1 MITLVCGF
9 ILPRLII
16 SHYGSYTNGLLS
28 SITQFLAFFSM
39 MEMGV
44 GAVTRASLYD
54 PLARND
60 KALLSQVLI
69 SSKRFFDRMGLLLCA
84 YSLVLMILFP
94 LLVDRSM
101 GALPTAVLVIAVAFS
116 SVCQYLFG
124 VVYMQLLNADQKT
137 YILNITTSITLILN
151 TIFSVVLI
159 NLNTTIQTVKIAAAL
174 VLLLKPIALKI
185 YVEKHYDINW
195 KQELDGEPLKQKWN
209 GLAQHV
215 ANYIHKHADT
225 VILTFFSTLK
235 NVSIYYVYHLVTAG
249 LQQVVEILT
258 TGISSLLG
266 DMYARKEN
274 DKLNSVFSA
283 FEWAVH
289 TIVTLIYSIA
299 GILIIP
305 FVRVYT
311 RGVTDANYIVPLFA
325 FFIVVANGIYCI
337 RLPYNHMALSAG
349 RFKETQ
355 NSAIVEATINVL
367 VSIIL
372 VFKFGL
378 VGVAIGTFVSML
390 YRTIYLAWF
399 LKNHILFR
407 PFKYF
412 VSQVLVDIVTI
423 AIAVVSTRWITLGN
437 ETYLSW
443 LLMALKIGVLVSLE
457 SIAVNFL
464 FYKKEIMGYT
474 RLFLNRRD
482 NVHPNA

>member
-1 MITLVCGF
+1 MRRKKLIYNTLSAFLNQMITLVCGF

-185 YVEKHYDINW
+185 YVEKHFY
-195 KQELDGEPLKQKWN
+195 LLKKIQ
-209 GLAQHV
+209 L
-215 ANYIHKHADT
+215 
-225 VILTFFSTLK
+225 VI
-235 NVSIYYVYHLVTAG
+235 VY
-249 LQQVVEILT
+249 
-258 TGISSLLG
+258 LG
-266 DMYARKEN
+266 CMN
-274 DKLNSVFSA
+274 L
-283 FEWAVH
+283 
-289 TIVTLIYSIA
+289 
-299 GILIIP
+299 
-305 FVRVYT
+305 
-311 RGVTDANYIVPLFA
+311 
-325 FFIVVANGIYCI
+325 
-337 RLPYNHMALSAG
+337 
-349 RFKETQ
+349 
-355 NSAIVEATINVL
+355 
-367 VSIIL
+367 
-372 VFKFGL
+372 
-378 VGVAIGTFVSML
+378 
-390 YRTIYLAWF
+390 
-399 LKNHILFR
+399 
-407 PFKYF
+407 
-412 VSQVLVDIVTI
+412 
-423 AIAVVSTRWITLGN
+423 
-437 ETYLSW
+437 
-443 LLMALKIGVLVSLE
+443 
-457 SIAVNFL
+457 
-464 FYKKEIMGYT
+464 
-474 RLFLNRRD
+474 
-482 NVHPNA
+482 